1 MAKLVPHR
9 IRVSDFHANPPL
21 RTGAPMSE
29 IPGDLKFLKTHE
41 WARVEGDGKV
51 TVGIS
56 DHAQGLLGDLV
67 YVELPNVGDRV
78 EAGNACAVVE
88 SVKAASDVYAPV
100 TGKVVAVNAALSD
113 KPETINEDAY
123 GEGWLYQLEIEDA
136 EQLNDL
142 LEPDDYAEQLD
153 DDH

>member
-1 MAKLVPHR
+1 M
-9 IRVSDFHANPPL
+9 S
-21 RTGAPMSE
+21 SE
-29 IPGDLKFLKTHE
+29 IPGDLKFLKSHE
-41 WARVEGDGKV
+41 WVRIEGDGRA

-67 YVELPNVGDRV
+67 YVELPAVGDDV

-100 TGKVVAVNAALSD
+100 SGKVVAVNEALAD
-113 KPETINEDAY
+113 KPEIINEDAF
-123 GEGWLYQLEIEDA
+123 GEGWLFVVEMSA
-136 EQLNDL
+136 PEQVNEL
-142 LEPDDYAEQLD
+142 LSADDYAATMED

>member
-1 MAKLVPHR
+1 
-9 IRVSDFHANPPL
+9 
-21 RTGAPMSE
+21 MSE

-41 WARVEGDGKV
+41 WVRVDGDGKV

-67 YVELPNVGDRV
+67 YVELPNTGDRV

-123 GEGWLYQLEIEDA
+123 GEGWLFQLEIEDA

-142 LEPDDYAEQLD
+142 LGPDDYAEQLE